1 MSNNS
6 LIVTNMKS
14 FMYLCCLVALVEIQ
28 VNCWSIDLTWTCAM
42 SSAKSFHNRVLYKIP
57 NNLLA
62 VICHYFT
69 NIYQTCPQLYT
80 GLCDNVHEQ
89 CVSAHWNKLTATNIY
104 NHCELKTILVLLWAQ
119 FTEIVTWN
127 LIYGPLER
135 NDAYM
140 WNKFWGCGLSV
151 FCLLYWLACQMIVTA
166 SNSGLCCCV
175 PCLMV
180 MPTECCQLAYFDS

>member
-1 MSNNS
+1 
-6 LIVTNMKS
+6 
-14 FMYLCCLVALVEIQ
+14 
-28 VNCWSIDLTWTCAM
+28 M

-62 VICHYFT
+62 IICHYFT

-119 FTEIVTWN
+119 FTEMVTWN

-135 NDAYM
+135 NDACM
-140 WNKFWGCGLSV
+140 WKKKIRMWPECVLSFILACMPDDSYCKQFRPLLLCPLFNGDANRV
-151 FCLLYWLACQMIVTA
+151 LSTCLLW
-166 SNSGLCCCV
+166 
-175 PCLMV
+175 
-180 MPTECCQLAYFDS
+180 